1 MKEDPER
8 AQQMLSQAQNSSVTA
23 LQELRGL
30 VRVFARRCWRTAD

>member
-1 MKEDPER
+1 MNEDPER

-30 VRVFARRCWRTAD
+30 VRGIARRCWRTAD